1 MRRKSQV
8 AIEFLSLTIIGFLIL
23 LTMIAALGVYS
34 SGKKLEKTYAEIQD
48 IGRTVQQ
55 ELLIASEVQDG
66 YRREIY
72 IPESVNGIFIN
83 LTYGNTTKNTGYLSF
98 KFENQE
104 VYYEVPQLS
113 GNIGLGV
120 DIISKNNKTINI
132 SHIG

>member
-23 LTMIAALGVYS
+23 LTMVAALGIYS
-34 SGKKLEKTYAEIQD
+34 SGKKLEKTYSEIQD

-72 IPESVNGIFIN
+72 IPGTVNGININ
-83 LTYGNTTKNTGYLSF
+83 LGYGNTTKNTGYLSF

-113 GNIGLGV
+113 GDIGLGV
-120 DIISKNNKTINI
+120 NIISKTNETINVI
-132 SHIG
+132 NTG